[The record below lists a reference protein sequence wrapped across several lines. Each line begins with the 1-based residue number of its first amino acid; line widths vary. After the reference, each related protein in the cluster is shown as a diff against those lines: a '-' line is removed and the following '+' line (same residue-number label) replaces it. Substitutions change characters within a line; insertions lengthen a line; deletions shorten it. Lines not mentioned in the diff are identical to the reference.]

1 MSRSSG
7 STIVWIAAR
16 DAANEFLMTSCTIL
30 ALMAV
35 LAPLLILFSLKFGL
49 IDTMA
54 QRLIEDV
61 RNREIVIL
69 SSAAFSRDW
78 FDRMRLRTDVE
89 FIVPNTRTI
98 AASFNTV
105 QNREE
110 RKTVRGL
117 SMIPTASGDPLL
129 GELADRIT
137 EPTQI
142 VLSSLAAERL
152 KASVGQSLRAR
163 VQRTR
168 DNTAEAQFIMLDV
181 VGIAE
186 PWAETEPAAFV
197 DLDLLIATEEYRDG
211 LAVESFGWPGGRTVA
226 GERVFPRFR
235 LYATSIY
242 DVPGLRDALVAE
254 RLDVRT
260 QAAAIESMRALDRS
274 LSTVF
279 GIIAAVACGGFV
291 LALASILAA
300 NVQRKRREL
309 SVLRLIG
316 APMSRIV
323 AFPVTQALIVAI
335 SGFAVSLALFAVV
348 SGSLND
354 IFSHTVRVG
363 ESISRL
369 TPLHILVAGLGTA
382 GFAILSSLWA
392 GAAVLRI
399 EPAEGLADA

>member
-7 STIVWIAAR
+7 RTIVWIAAR

-54 QRLIEDV
+54 RRLIEDV

-105 QNREE
+105 QNRDE

-137 EPTQI
+137 KSTQI

-168 DNTAEAQFIMLDV
+168 DNTAEAQFIILDV

-186 PWAETEPAAFV
+186 SWVETEPAAFV

-211 LAVESFGWPGGRTVA
+211 LAVKSYGWPGRQTA
-226 GERVFPRFR
+226 AEERVFPRFR

-274 LSTVF
+274 LSIVF
-279 GIIAAVACGGFV
+279 GIIAAVACAGFA

-335 SGFAVSLALFAVV
+335 GGFTVSLALFAVV

>member
-1 MSRSSG
+1 MSRSAG
-7 STIVWIAAR
+7 RTIVWVAAR
-16 DAANEFLMTSCTIL
+16 DTASEFLMTACTVL
-30 ALMAV
+30 ALIAV

-69 SSAAFSRDW
+69 SSAKLSLDW
-78 FDRMRLRTDVE
+78 FDRMRNRNDVE
-89 FIVPNTRTI
+89 FVVPNTRTI

-105 QNREE
+105 QNRDE

-129 GELADRIT
+129 GDLADRIA

-168 DNTAEAQFIMLDV
+168 DNTAEAQFIMLEV

-211 LAVESFGWPGGRTVA
+211 LAVESYGWPGRQA
-226 GERVFPRFR
+226 AAEERVFPRFR
-235 LYATSIY
+235 LYARSIY
-242 DVPGLRDALVAE
+242 DVPGLRDVLVNE
-254 RLDVRT
+254 RLDIRT

-279 GIIAAVACGGFV
+279 GIIAAVGCTGFA

-300 NVQRKRREL
+300 NIQRKRREL

-335 SGFAVSLALFAVV
+335 GGFVTSLAIFAAI

-354 IFSHTVRVG
+354 IFAHTVRAG

-369 TPLHILVAGLGTA
+369 TPLHILIAGLATT

-392 GAAVLRI
+392 GAAILRI
-399 EPAEGLADA
+399 EPAEGLADV